1 MYQDPQEKG
10 RGPAARVYRTAVLLI
25 AVLLLITTAVGSTA
39 AFLVTKPEPVEE
51 AFAYAQVSC
60 QVTQSGNA
68 LAVQNTGTAQA
79 YIRASYAVNWRLD
92 GEESI
97 AAAVPEGYS
106 YGLIE
111 DPQGAW
117 VDGGDGY
124 FYYPYPVDPGDE
136 TPSLLTCSVS
146 RPEEPEYTLSVEV
159 VAEAIQSVPEAAVK
173 AAWGLS
179 IDTNGNLIVPPQN

>member
-1 MYQDPQEKG
+1 MHQDPQEKG

-39 AFLVTKPEPVEE
+39 AFLVTKTEPVEE

-60 QVTQSGNA
+60 QVTRSGNA

-79 YIRASYAVNWRLD
+79 YIRASYAVNWLD
-92 GEESI
+92 VNGNI
-97 AAAVPEGYS
+97 VAAVPEGYS
-106 YGLIE
+106 C
-111 DPQGAW
+111 DPVENPQWEKGE
-117 VDGGDGY
+117 DGY
-124 FYYPYPVDPGDE
+124 FYYPYPVDPGSE

-159 VAEAIQSVPEAAVK
+159 VAEAIQSNPAEAAEE
-173 AAWGLS
+173 AWGVTV
-179 IDTNGNLIVPPQN
+179 IDGVLTAH

>member
-39 AFLVTKPEPVEE
+39 AFLVTKTEPVEE

-60 QVTQSGNA
+60 QVTDT

-92 GEESI
+92 GDGNI
-97 AAAVPEGYS
+97 AAAAPEDYS
-106 YGLIE
+106 CDLE
-111 DPQGAW
+111 ENPQW
-117 VDGGDGY
+117 EKGGDGY
-124 FYYPYPVDPGDE
+124 FYYPAPVDPGDE

-146 RPEEPEYTLSVEV
+146 RPENPEYTLSVEV
-159 VAEAIQSVPEAAVK
+159 VAEAIQSTPAEAA
-173 AAWGLS
+173 AEAWGVRVSDSVLTV
-179 IDTNGNLIVPPQN
+179 D

>member
-39 AFLVTKPEPVEE
+39 AFLVTKTEPVEE

-60 QVTQSGNA
+60 QVTDA

-79 YIRASYAVNWRLD
+79 YIRASYAVNWLD
-92 GEESI
+92 VNGNI
-97 AAAVPEGYS
+97 VAAVPEGYS
-106 YGLIE
+106 C
-111 DPQGAW
+111 DPVENQDDW
-117 VDGGDGY
+117 TEGGDGY
-124 FYYPYPVDPGDE
+124 FYYPYPVDPGSE

-159 VAEAIQSVPEAAVK
+159 VAEAIQSDPAEAAED
-173 AAWGLS
+173 AWGVRVSDGML
-179 IDTNGNLIVPPQN
+179 TVQ

>member
-1 MYQDPQEKG
+1 MYQDSQEKG

-25 AVLLLITTAVGSTA
+25 AVLLLISTAVGSTA
-39 AFLVTKPEPVEE
+39 AFLVTKTGPVEE
-51 AFAYAQVSC
+51 SFAYAQVSC

-106 YGLIE
+106 C
-111 DPQGAW
+111 DPVENPQW
-117 VDGGDGY
+117 EKGGDGY
-124 FYYPYPVDPGDE
+124 FYYPYPVDPGSE
-136 TPSLLTCSVS
+136 TPSLLICSPS
-146 RPEEPEYTLSVEV
+146 YPEDPEYTLSVEV
-159 VAEAIQSVPEAAVK
+159 VAEAIQSDPAEAA
-173 AAWGLS
+173 ADAWGVTVSDGKL
-179 IDTNGNLIVPPQN
+179 TAH

>member
-39 AFLVTKPEPVEE
+39 AFLVTKTEPVEE

-60 QVTQSGNA
+60 QVTDTMG
-68 LAVQNTGTAQA
+68 VKNTGTAQA
-79 YIRASYAVNWRLD
+79 YIRASYAVNWLD
-92 GEESI
+92 GDENI

-106 YGLIE
+106 CDLAE
-111 DPQGAW
+111 NPQGAW
-117 VDGGDGY
+117 VEGGDGY

-136 TPSLLTCSVS
+136 VPSLLTCSVFY
-146 RPEEPEYTLSVEV
+146 PENPKYTLSVEV
-159 VAEAIQSVPEAAVK
+159 VAEAIQSTPAEAAEE
-173 AAWGLS
+173 AWGVTVSDDVL
-179 IDTNGNLIVPPQN
+179 TVQ

>member
-10 RGPAARVYRTAVLLI
+10 QGPAARVYRTAVLLI
-25 AVLLLITTAVGSTA
+25 AVLLLIGTAVGSTA
-39 AFLVTKPEPVEE
+39 AFLVTKTEPVVED
-51 AFAYAQVSC
+51 FAYAQVSC
-60 QVTQSGNA
+60 QVTRSDSA

-92 GEESI
+92 GDENI

-106 YGLIE
+106 CDLVK

-117 VDGGDGY
+117 VEGEDGY
-124 FYYPYPVDPGDE
+124 FYYPAPVAPGGE

-146 RPEEPEYTLSVEV
+146 CPENPEYTLSVEV
-159 VAEAIQSVPEAAVK
+159 VAEAIQSNPAEAAED
-173 AAWGLS
+173 AWGVTVS
-179 IDTNGNLIVPPQN
+179 NGVLTVH

>member
-39 AFLVTKPEPVEE
+39 AFLVTKTEPVEE

-60 QVTQSGNA
+60 QVTRSGDA

-79 YIRASYAVNWRLD
+79 YIRASYAVNWLD
-92 GEESI
+92 GEGHI
-97 AAAVPEGYS
+97 AAAVPESYS
-106 YGLIE
+106 CDLVK
-111 DPQGAW
+111 DPQDAW
-117 VDGGDGY
+117 VEGGDGY
-124 FYYPYPVDPGDE
+124 FYYPYPVDPGSE

-159 VAEAIQSVPEAAVK
+159 VAEAIQSDPAEAAED
-173 AAWGLS
+173 AWGVTVSDGKL
-179 IDTNGNLIVPPQN
+179 TAH

>member
-39 AFLVTKPEPVEE
+39 AFLVTKTGPVVED
-51 AFAYAQVSC
+51 FAYAQVSC
-60 QVTQSGNA
+60 QVTRSGSA

-79 YIRASYAVNWRLD
+79 YIRASYAVNWLD
-92 GEESI
+92 GEGHI

-106 YGLIE
+106 C
-111 DPQGAW
+111 DPVENQDDW
-117 VDGGDGY
+117 TEGGDGY
-124 FYYPYPVDPGDE
+124 FYYPYPVDPGSE

-159 VAEAIQSVPEAAVK
+159 VAEAIQSDPAEAA
-173 AAWGLS
+173 AEAWDVTVSDGKLTV
-179 IDTNGNLIVPPQN
+179 D

>member
-25 AVLLLITTAVGSTA
+25 AVLLLISTAVGSTA
-39 AFLVTKPEPVEE
+39 AFLVTKTEPVVE

-60 QVTQSGNA
+60 QVIDTMG
-68 LAVQNTGTAQA
+68 VKNTGTAQA

-106 YGLIE
+106 YDLDE
-111 DPQGAW
+111 NQGAW

-124 FYYPYPVDPGDE
+124 FYYPAPVDPGGE
-136 TPSLLTCSVS
+136 TPSLLTCSVLC
-146 RPEEPEYTLSVEV
+146 PEEPAYTLSVEV
-159 VAEAIQSVPEAAVK
+159 VAEAIQSTPAEAAED
-173 AAWGLS
+173 AWGVTVSDGML
-179 IDTNGNLIVPPQN
+179 TVQ

>member
-25 AVLLLITTAVGSTA
+25 AVLLLIGTAVGSTA
-39 AFLVTKPEPVEE
+39 AFLVTKTGPVVED
-51 AFAYAQVSC
+51 FAYAQVSC
-60 QVTQSGNA
+60 QVTRSGNT
-68 LAVQNTGTAQA
+68 LGVQNTGTAQA

-106 YGLIE
+106 YDRDE
-111 DPQGAW
+111 NQGAW

-124 FYYPYPVDPGDE
+124 FYYPDPVDPGDE
-136 TPSLLTCSVS
+136 APSLLTCIVS
-146 RPEEPEYTLSVEV
+146 CPEDPEYTLSVEV
-159 VAEAIQSVPEAAVK
+159 VAEAIQSTPAEAA
-173 AAWGLS
+173 AEAWGVRVSDGVL
-179 IDTNGNLIVPPQN
+179 TVH